1 MRIVVALGFTLVSL
15 AVMAA
20 GVTLWQ
26 EGEADIVGRAGDLII
41 MPLKKVH
48 TAMTGA
54 EPTTLVVF
62 RVHEQGQPERTLV
75 DEGLGCRLHPL
86 QRLCQTHRRTPYV
99 PY

>member
-1 MRIVVALGFTLVSL
+1 VFEIHPEAEEDWMRIVVALGFTLVSL

-26 EGEADIVGRAGDLII
+26 EGEADIVGRAGDLVIV
-41 MPLKKVH
+41 PLKEVH

-75 DEGLGCRLHPL
+75 DEGHSGKEIV
-86 QRLCQTHRRTPYV
+86 T
-99 PY
+99 